1 MGRPGKA
8 EEGLFDQRQLE
19 FWLEKQR
26 QRAAISRLRTKEFCE
41 SRNVVRC
48 GAGHGDQ
55 RYNGS
60 AARGFPKSEVEIEER
75 L

>member
-8 EEGLFDQRQLE
+8 EERLFDQRQLE
-19 FWLEKQR
+19 FWLEKQ
-26 QRAAISRLRTKEFCE
+26 QQSAATSRLRTKELCE
-41 SRNVVRC
+41 SRHVVRC
-48 GAGHGDQ
+48 GTGHGDQ